1 MPVND
6 VFMSVF
12 VLDKGGRRHRE
23 VFFFSFPQSLSW
35 IESRLCAEKVSG
47 NLGSMCVLKI
57 DGVFTSVVN
66 SLVAVIQVYKQ

>member
-1 MPVND
+1 M
-6 VFMSVF
+6 
-12 VLDKGGRRHRE
+12 GEGTERC
-23 VFFFSFPQSLSW
+23 FFFSFPQSLSW

-66 SLVAVIQVYKQ
+66 SLVAFIQVYKQ